1 MEIIAIVLTLLA
13 GFGGSFIFGNWI
25 NLWEVGSIFAVAT
38 MGAFILWA
46 VRHPKNK

>member
-13 GFGGSFIFGNWI
+13 GFAGAFVFGNWI
-25 NLWEVGSIFAVAT
+25 NLWEFGSIFAIAT

-46 VRHPKNK
+46 VRHPKKK

>member
-13 GFGGSFIFGNWI
+13 GFGGSFVFGNLLD
-25 NLWEVGSIFAVAT
+25 LWELGSIFSVAT
-38 MGAFILWA
+38 MGGFILWA